1 MNKSL
6 GLEEDG
12 PPPVHPFSVSGS
24 SDSRPDEATGWALP
38 GLQSV
43 LEPSL
48 RAVGAAAAA
57 LDAAT
62 MFQQR
67 QQLLLTAWLE
77 ELLVTVPRERAVR
90 YESRHRLRNTQERQ
104 DEQWVA
110 VPPLHLLND
119 VVR

>member
-1 MNKSL
+1 M
-6 GLEEDG
+6 
-12 PPPVHPFSVSGS
+12 
-24 SDSRPDEATGWALP
+24 
-38 GLQSV
+38 
-43 LEPSL
+43 EPSL

-67 QQLLLTAWLE
+67 QLLLLTACLD
-77 ELLVTVPRERAVR
+77 ELLVTVRRERAERDVL
-90 YESRHRLRNTQERQ
+90 RHRLRNTQERQ

-110 VPPLHLLND
+110 VPLPHLLND